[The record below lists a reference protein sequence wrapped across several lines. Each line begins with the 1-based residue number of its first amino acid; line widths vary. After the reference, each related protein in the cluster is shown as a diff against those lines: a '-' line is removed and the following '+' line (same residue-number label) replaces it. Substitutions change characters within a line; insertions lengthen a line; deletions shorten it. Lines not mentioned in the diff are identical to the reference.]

1 MTDEDKALLETI
13 GLRFRAK
20 RNDLYYSLRDLSHLT
35 GISTGTLNGIE
46 KGKDLTLT
54 NFLTLCRSLEIQ
66 PTVFFQHDIV
76 FNSPYSLPP
85 DAQERI
91 TLSKKL
97 DDLVYHSDFFHS
109 ARRVSEVL
117 VQLGIDKSQSNKFS
131 VYLTNYCEEGALVYQ
146 QHGNYKIYRK
156 KKVNKKD

>member
-1 MTDEDKALLETI
+1 MTDEDKVLLETI

-66 PTVFFQHDIV
+66 PTIFF
-76 FNSPYSLPP
+76 
-85 DAQERI
+85 
-91 TLSKKL
+91 
-97 DDLVYHSDFFHS
+97 
-109 ARRVSEVL
+109 
-117 VQLGIDKSQSNKFS
+117 
-131 VYLTNYCEEGALVYQ
+131 
-146 QHGNYKIYRK
+146 
-156 KKVNKKD
+156 

>member
-1 MTDEDKALLETI
+1 MTDQDKVLLETI

-54 NFLTLCRSLEIQ
+54 NFLILCQTLEIQ
-66 PTVFFQHDIV
+66 PNTFFQHEIA
-76 FNSPYSLPP
+76 FQAPYSLPP

-91 TLSKKL
+91 LLSKKL
-97 DDLVYHSDFFHS
+97 DDLVYHSDFFHT

-117 VQLGIDKSQSNKFS
+117 SQLGIDKSQSNKFS
-131 VYLTNYCEEGALVYQ
+131 VYLTSYCEEGALVYE
-146 QHGNYKIYRK
+146 QHGNYKTYL
-156 KKVNKKD
+156 KKDLSVTH

>member
-1 MTDEDKALLETI
+1 MTDQDKVLLETI

-66 PTVFFQHDIV
+66 PNTFFQNEIAFHPP
-76 FNSPYSLPP
+76 FSLPP

-91 TLSKKL
+91 MLSKKL
-97 DDLVYHSDFFHS
+97 DDLVYHSDFFLS
-109 ARRVSEVL
+109 ARRVAEVL
-117 VQLGIDKSQSNKFS
+117 SQLGIDKSQSNKFS
-131 VYLTNYCEEGALVYQ
+131 VYLTSYCEEGSLVYE
-146 QHGNYKIYRK
+146 QHGNYKTYRK
-156 KKVNKKD
+156 KD

>member
-1 MTDEDKALLETI
+1 MTDQDKVLLETI

-54 NFLTLCRSLEIQ
+54 NFLILCRSLEIQ
-66 PTVFFQHDIV
+66 PSTFFKNEIAFHP
-76 FNSPYSLPP
+76 PYALPP

-91 TLSKKL
+91 MLSKKL
-97 DDLVYHSDFFHS
+97 DDLVYHSDFFLS
-109 ARRVSEVL
+109 ARRVAEVL
-117 VQLGIDKSQSNKFS
+117 TQLGIDKSQSNKFS
-131 VYLTNYCEEGALVYQ
+131 VYLTSYCEEGTLVYE
-146 QHGNYKIYRK
+146 QHGNYKTYRK
-156 KKVNKKD
+156 KD

>member
-1 MTDEDKALLETI
+1 MTDEDKALLEII

-20 RNDLYYSLRDLSHLT
+20 RNDLYYSLRDLSNLT

-66 PTVFFQHDIV
+66 PALFFQHDIA

-85 DAQERI
+85 DTQERI
-91 TLSKKL
+91 DLSKKL
-97 DDLVYHSDFFHS
+97 DNLVYHSEFFQT

-117 VQLGIDKSQSNKFS
+117 VQLGIDRNQSNKFS
-131 VYLTNYCEEGALVYQ
+131 VYLSNYCEEGALIYE
-146 QHGNYKIYRK
+146 QHGNYKTYRK
-156 KKVNKKD
+156 KD